1 VGAGL
6 LTGATHST
14 LRRAL
19 APALLLCACHPQAT
33 GAPATGSADSARLAD
48 SAFAAL
54 QQRGARAM
62 GVDQSTSSHVFED
75 LPDGGRIVLRRTV
88 TDAAG
93 VAQIRSHMRHIAGAF
108 AAGDFR
114 LPGFV
119 HDRAVP
125 GTDVM
130 AAKRAAITYSADTL
144 PGGGQVRLGT
154 SDPEAIAAIHAFL
167 AFQRSDHHAAGHDAE
182 VR

>member
-1 VGAGL
+1 MAVGWL
-6 LTGATHST
+6 FLC
-14 LRRAL
+14 AL
-19 APALLLCACHPQAT
+19 ALAACRARPVGVPPGASAAT
-33 GAPATGSADSARLAD
+33 ASE

-54 QQRGARAM
+54 QARGAAAM
-62 GVDQSTSSHVFED
+62 GVDQYTSSHVFED
-75 LPDGGRIVLRRTV
+75 LPNGGRIVLRRAV
-88 TDAAG
+88 TDSAG
-93 VAQIRSHMRHIAGAF
+93 VAQIRIHMGHIAGAF

-130 AAKRAAITYSADTL
+130 AAKRASITYTADTL
-144 PGGGQVRLGT
+144 PGGGEVRLRT
-154 SDPEAIAAIHAFL
+154 SDPEAVAAIHAFL
-167 AFQRSDHHAAGHDAE
+167 AFQRSDHHAAGHDPE

>member
-1 VGAGL
+1 M
-6 LTGATHST
+6 GATHSARHRT
-14 LRRAL
+14 LAL
-19 APALLLCACHPQAT
+19 ALVLCACHPRAA
-33 GAPATGSADSARLAD
+33 GAPATGAQESARLPD

-54 QQRGARAM
+54 QHRGAMAM
-62 GVDQSTSSHVFED
+62 GVDQYTSSHVFED
-75 LPDGGRIVLRRTV
+75 LPDGGRIVLRRNV

-93 VAQIRSHMRHIAGAF
+93 AAEIRSHMRHIAGAF

-130 AAKRAAITYSADTL
+130 ARKRASITYAADTL
-144 PGGGQVRLGT
+144 PGGGQVRLRT

-167 AFQRSDHHAAGHDAE
+167 AFQRSDHHAAGHDPE